1 MNINT
6 LRIENL
12 RAYCAARGFNLD
24 ILPGERSHDED
35 LAHHFG
41 TTPFDESWQTLTRC
55 LTTCFS
61 LLPNAEFESACQSIW
76 QREELHHWIDLAR
89 IEQTPFRFFVDLIGE
104 AGLCFEGSS
113 LKVQVIGHSAQMLR
127 CRISDIGRQRL
138 PVPLLKMIEFEI
150 YGFIK
155 ASAQQHVSVEMENYS
170 HFADLT
176 LTSTAGTNH
185 RLKRWISNLSLL
197 ATPHQLGL
205 QVRQLHQALR
215 TTGDALSVGKTAL
228 AKERALHARQS
239 KLIASMLNDSDVAI
253 VIKQHDAV
261 SINFPNGWDSLQK
274 QIRLVDQGRP
284 LVTSHHRHEV
294 TLTPSNWTAVWTALF
309 AETKKTS
316 TTDSTL
322 SPNSEYQFQW
332 VEPSETIGLIRREPT
347 KKQTSQHPSANQV
360 NQLISDALFTGSAC
374 TFSANGHVLWR
385 DSDFNR
391 FFDLP
396 ESDDSISLKTL
407 FSDAPL
413 PSQVVNFFRDMHLR
427 PTINRLL
434 IRVPSRRDKPDNA
447 AKDLLMWARV
457 VQDEQRLTGIAI
469 FMDASDELSRSAQTG
484 RLQERIARLES
495 EATLGRFSL
504 RIAHDL
510 GNLLSVTNHQVSTL
524 ETTSENQ
531 SSIALLQQTIDD
543 SHSLTRE
550 LLAFGKVNRD
560 PTERID
566 LIQSIRKS
574 LPLLRHVLP
583 DRISLRFEP
592 TQATDWPMVAIPAAT
607 LRNILLNLAINARD
621 AMASQGD
628 IRIDVKKLADHY
640 EVSVIDS
647 GHGMSDDLKRHV
659 FEPFHTTKESGHG
672 LGLPNIRDMARRHYG
687 DLVLTRSDEKGT
699 VFTLHLPHASE
710 PAKDLNE
717 RPSLLV
723 LIIDPD
729 YSFANRLS
737 AHLEALGVSTILSTT
752 GTDGLAQINRKSV
765 YLDCVVTRMI
775 LPGEGG
781 HRIIDQALSKM
792 PNRPVLVLAED
803 PDAPYVYRP
812 ELGESVYVLKHPS
825 NPESLAPVILDLTIQ
840 RDRKQNHY

>member
-284 LVTSHHRHEV
+284 LVNSHHRHEV
-294 TLTPSNWTAVWTALF
+294 
-309 AETKKTS
+309 K
-316 TTDSTL
+316 
-322 SPNSEYQFQW
+322 
-332 VEPSETIGLIRREPT
+332 
-347 KKQTSQHPSANQV
+347 
-360 NQLISDALFTGSAC
+360 
-374 TFSANGHVLWR
+374 
-385 DSDFNR
+385 
-391 FFDLP
+391 
-396 ESDDSISLKTL
+396 
-407 FSDAPL
+407 
-413 PSQVVNFFRDMHLR
+413 
-427 PTINRLL
+427 
-434 IRVPSRRDKPDNA
+434 
-447 AKDLLMWARV
+447 
-457 VQDEQRLTGIAI
+457 
-469 FMDASDELSRSAQTG
+469 
-484 RLQERIARLES
+484 
-495 EATLGRFSL
+495 
-504 RIAHDL
+504 
-510 GNLLSVTNHQVSTL
+510 GN
-524 ETTSENQ
+524 
-531 SSIALLQQTIDD
+531 
-543 SHSLTRE
+543 
-550 LLAFGKVNRD
+550 
-560 PTERID
+560 
-566 LIQSIRKS
+566 
-574 LPLLRHVLP
+574 
-583 DRISLRFEP
+583 
-592 TQATDWPMVAIPAAT
+592 
-607 LRNILLNLAINARD
+607 
-621 AMASQGD
+621 
-628 IRIDVKKLADHY
+628 
-640 EVSVIDS
+640 
-647 GHGMSDDLKRHV
+647 
-659 FEPFHTTKESGHG
+659 
-672 LGLPNIRDMARRHYG
+672 
-687 DLVLTRSDEKGT
+687 
-699 VFTLHLPHASE
+699 
-710 PAKDLNE
+710 
-717 RPSLLV
+717 
-723 LIIDPD
+723 
-729 YSFANRLS
+729 
-737 AHLEALGVSTILSTT
+737 
-752 GTDGLAQINRKSV
+752 
-765 YLDCVVTRMI
+765 
-775 LPGEGG
+775 
-781 HRIIDQALSKM
+781 
-792 PNRPVLVLAED
+792 
-803 PDAPYVYRP
+803 
-812 ELGESVYVLKHPS
+812 
-825 NPESLAPVILDLTIQ
+825 
-840 RDRKQNHY
+840 